1 MAYVRPLRF
10 ACRGCALLDFD
21 TAAVAVN
28 FALRPPLQHRPAG
41 RAVAHLL
48 RLNGYFALNRVILDN
63 FELHPK
69 VVFRRENEK
78 GGVSSCD
85 LYTKVSRRLEK
96 NGTHARF
103 YGSWFELSIGPESRQ
118 AAGSAGGDR
127 DGPG

>member
-1 MAYVRPLRF
+1 M
-10 ACRGCALLDFD
+10 
-21 TAAVAVN
+21 
-28 FALRPPLQHRPAG
+28 
-41 RAVAHLL
+41 
-48 RLNGYFALNRVILDN
+48 LDN

-85 LYTKVSRRLEK
+85 LSTKISPRLEK

-103 YGSWFELSIGPESRQ
+103 YGSWFELSIGSEARQ